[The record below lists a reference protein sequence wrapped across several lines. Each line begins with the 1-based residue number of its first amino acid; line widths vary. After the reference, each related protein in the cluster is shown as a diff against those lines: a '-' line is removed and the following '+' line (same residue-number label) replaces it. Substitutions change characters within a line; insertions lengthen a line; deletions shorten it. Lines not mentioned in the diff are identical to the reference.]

1 MVETV
6 IPCDFDPLRDSIVIE
21 IPPGYGASTGK
32 TMEIRC
38 ERFKPGAAV
47 AIPVP
52 RVRPGALN
60 PPPTARHVI
69 HTLSKPSFLELHG
82 IL

>member
-6 IPCDFDPLRDSIVIE
+6 IPCDFYPQYHSIMIE

-52 RVRPGALN
+52 RVRPYTHR
-60 PPPTARHVI
+60 PPRHP
-69 HTLSKPSFLELHG
+69 HAF
-82 IL
+82 